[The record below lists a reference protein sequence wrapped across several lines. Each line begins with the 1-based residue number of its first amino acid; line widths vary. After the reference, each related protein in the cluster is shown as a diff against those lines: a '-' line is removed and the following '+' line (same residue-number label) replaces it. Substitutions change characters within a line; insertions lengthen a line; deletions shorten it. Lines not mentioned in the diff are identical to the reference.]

1 MGFVKGTLQIL
12 GTVCKPHLKFGGF
25 PSQKPLKNQSKFKKS
40 KNHYFSRTLNI
51 LKSIVYQQKVLKPNS
66 LLKLNE
72 KKLPHFSG
80 FESILL
86 AFTTKSPNLMV
97 RRMTRNHPNLP
108 TRTTPTLSVTM
119 LNVGYAPSYSKS
131 MSSGSLNNFVTIIY
145 PACLTT
151 GKLTVYL
158 LLDLTNCVD

>member
-108 TRTTPTLSVTM
+108 TRTTPYIDFLYIRTKYDQNFRKFQNLYMNIYNSEPLQKMNFGT
-119 LNVGYAPSYSKS
+119 YF
-131 MSSGSLNNFVTIIY
+131 SLYIENTFVDFT
-145 PACLTT
+145 
-151 GKLTVYL
+151 YL
-158 LLDLTNCVD
+158 